1 MKISVELAEIY
12 EDGALIMVEGDDW
25 VVAIPATLA
34 DNAAVIDT
42 EDFVEQD

>member
-1 MKISVELAEIY
+1 MKFSVELAEIY

-25 VVAIPATLA
+25 VVAIPATLE
-34 DNAAVIDT
+34 DSTAVIDT